1 MNWDPKW
8 TPPLLGQ
15 RKSPLIQEIYFPD
28 RWKMLACCIMLNL
41 TGRKQLDGIVKSFF
55 EKYPDPASL
64 LEADDEEIKE
74 LIKPLGMYNKRV
86 KTLKRFSIEF
96 LSEGWKNAIELHGIG
111 KYGSDS
117 DKIFYLGEWKEVEP
131 TDGALISYMKFL
143 GEHYGVDQ

>member
-41 TGRKQLDGIVKSFF
+41 TGRKQLDGIVKEFF
-55 EKYPDPASL
+55 EKYPDPISL
-64 LEADDEEIKE
+64 LEADDEDIKNI
-74 LIKPLGMYNKRV
+74 IKPLGMYNKRTM
-86 KTLKRFSIEF
+86 TLKRFSREF
-96 LSEGWKNAIELHGIG
+96 ISENWVDAKDLHGIG

-117 DKIFYLGEWKEVEP
+117 DRIFYLGEWKSIEP
-131 TDGALISYMKFL
+131 TDGALISYKKFL
-143 GEHYGVDQ
+143 EEYYDVGQ